1 MAGSF
6 EQTIIIGN
14 VGRDPE
20 MRFTQ
25 SGVPVC
31 DFSIAVS
38 TRWKDTNSNEQK
50 EKTNWYRVTC
60 WRGLAEVCGKFVKK
74 GMSVM
79 VSGTVA
85 ASSYMGQDGQ
95 PRASLDLTAREV
107 QFLTRADD
115 AGGGGNYSGGG
126 AKSGSGSGGN
136 YDDYA
141 PPPQDMDDI
150 PF

>member
-1 MAGSF
+1 MAGAF

-20 MRFTQ
+20 LRYTQ
-25 SGVPVC
+25 GGVPVV
-31 DFSIAVS
+31 DFSVAVT

-50 EKTNWYRVTC
+50 EKTNWYRITA
-60 WRGLAEVCGKFVKK
+60 WRGLAEVCGKFGKK

-79 VSGTVA
+79 VTGTVS

-95 PRASLDLTAREV
+95 PRASLDLTARDI

-115 AGGGGNYSGGG
+115 ASGGNYSSGGG
-126 AKSGSGSGGN
+126 SSSGSGGN
-136 YDDYA
+136 YDDYT

>member
-1 MAGSF
+1 V
-6 EQTIIIGN
+6 T
-14 VGRDPE
+14 
-20 MRFTQ
+20 
-25 SGVPVC
+25 
-31 DFSIAVS
+31 

-50 EKTNWYRVTC
+50 EKTSWYRVTC
-60 WRGLAEVCGKFVKK
+60 WRGLADVCNKFVKK

-115 AGGGGNYSGGG
+115 AGGGGNYSSGG

-136 YDDYA
+136 YDDYS

>member
-1 MAGSF
+1 MAGAF

-20 MRFTQ
+20 LRYTQ
-25 SGVPVC
+25 GGVPVC
-31 DFSIAVS
+31 SFTVAVS
-38 TRWKDTNSNEQK
+38 TRWKDSTTNEQR
-50 EKTNWYRVTC
+50 EKTNWYKISA
-60 WRGLAEVCGKFVKK
+60 WRGLAEVCQKFVKK

-79 VSGTVA
+79 VSGTVS
-85 ASSYMGQDGQ
+85 ASAYAGQDGQ
-95 PRASLDLTAREV
+95 PRASLDLTARDI

-115 AGGGGNYSGGG
+115 GGSYSGGG
-126 AKSGSGSGGN
+126 SSSSGGSGGD
-136 YDDYA
+136 YDDYS